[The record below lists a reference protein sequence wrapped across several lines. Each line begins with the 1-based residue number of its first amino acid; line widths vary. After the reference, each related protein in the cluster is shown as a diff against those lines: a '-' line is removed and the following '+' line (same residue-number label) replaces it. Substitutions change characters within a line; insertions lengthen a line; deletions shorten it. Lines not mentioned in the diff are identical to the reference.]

1 FSVRFLLTGYGNI
14 TPATAGGQV
23 FTIIYAFPGIP
34 ITLLALRAVGK
45 LVNIGLKK
53 ANRPL
58 HRKRHGMACPENQC
72 PFLEKANMC
81 INLCCF
87 VLTWVMVTTVQ
98 ARLEPEKSVV
108 FIVYSMFVTYST
120 VGFGDFIPFEKHKS
134 IFIVFVLPG
143 LSFLSGLIDS
153 VVAYLEKSNV
163 LGKRCYKCVSCLGVK
178 MKAKRARINSAE
190 AVKAQKSQDTVETD
204 INAEHAV

>member
-1 FSVRFLLTGYGNI
+1 
-14 TPATAGGQV
+14 
-23 FTIIYAFPGIP
+23 
-34 ITLLALRAVGK
+34 
-45 LVNIGLKK
+45 
-53 ANRPL
+53 
-58 HRKRHGMACPENQC
+58 
-72 PFLEKANMC
+72 MC

-98 ARLEPEKSVV
+98 ACLEPEESLV

-153 VVAYLEKSNV
+153 IVAYMEKSNV
-163 LGKRCYKCVSCLGVK
+163 SERRCYKCVSCLGVK
-178 MKAKRARINSAE
+178 MKAKEARINSAE
-190 AVKAQKSQDTVETD
+190 TVKAQDSQDTAETD
-204 INAEHAV
+204 INAEHVV

>member
-1 FSVRFLLTGYGNI
+1 
-14 TPATAGGQV
+14 
-23 FTIIYAFPGIP
+23 
-34 ITLLALRAVGK
+34 
-45 LVNIGLKK
+45 
-53 ANRPL
+53 
-58 HRKRHGMACPENQC
+58 
-72 PFLEKANMC
+72 MC

-87 VLTWVMVTTVQ
+87 VLTWVVVTTVQ
-98 ARLEPEKSVV
+98 SRLEPEESVV

-153 VVAYLEKSNV
+153 VVGYMEKSNV
-163 LGKRCYKCVSCLGVK
+163 LGKRCYKCVSCLK
-178 MKAKRARINSAE
+178 MKAKKARINSAE
-190 AVKAQKSQDTVETD
+190 AVKAQESQDTVETD

>member
-1 FSVRFLLTGYGNI
+1 
-14 TPATAGGQV
+14 
-23 FTIIYAFPGIP
+23 
-34 ITLLALRAVGK
+34 
-45 LVNIGLKK
+45 
-53 ANRPL
+53 
-58 HRKRHGMACPENQC
+58 
-72 PFLEKANMC
+72 MC

-87 VLTWVMVTTVQ
+87 VLTWVVVTTVQ
-98 ARLEPEKSVV
+98 ARLEPEESVV

-153 VVAYLEKSNV
+153 VVGYMEKSNV
-163 LGKRCYKCVSCLGVK
+163 LGKRCYKCVSCLK
-178 MKAKRARINSAE
+178 MKAKKARINSAE
-190 AVKAQKSQDTVETD
+190 AVKTQESQDTVETD

>member
-1 FSVRFLLTGYGNI
+1 
-14 TPATAGGQV
+14 
-23 FTIIYAFPGIP
+23 
-34 ITLLALRAVGK
+34 
-45 LVNIGLKK
+45 
-53 ANRPL
+53 
-58 HRKRHGMACPENQC
+58 
-72 PFLEKANMC
+72 MC

-163 LGKRCYKCVSCLGVK
+163 LGKRCYQCVSCLGVK